1 MTLRPSVKPVKLAEA
16 VALKLED
23 LIRDGALR
31 PGDRL
36 APERDLAEKLGVS
49 RPSLREGIR
58 ILERSGLLAPTPK
71 GEGARVAAIGATL
84 ADPLVNLLRSRP
96 ESAFDYLEFRG
107 AVEPMAAAHAAQRA
121 AEPDRI
127 AVARAL
133 ERIEAAHLAANPSD
147 EADADAALH
156 LAIYEASHN
165 AVLLHVMRALA
176 EMLRDKALYSRDEFF
191 ARSGMRE
198 TLLRQPREIVAALLA
213 RDAEAARLAAQ
224 RHIAFT
230 VEALGEIRAAEARL
244 EASLRRLGRAGLAVE
259 EEQPEGLR
267 RRGD

>member
-1 MTLRPSVKPVKLAEA
+1 MVMRPAVKPVKLAEA
-16 VALKLED
+16 VAARLED

-58 ILERSGLLAPTPK
+58 LLERKGLLAPTPK
-71 GEGARVAAIGATL
+71 GEGARVAAIGATI
-84 ADPLVNLLRSRP
+84 ADPLVNLLRGDP
-96 ESAFDYLEFRG
+96 DSAFDYLEFRA
-107 AVEPMAAAHAAQRA
+107 AVEPMAAALAAQRA

-127 AVARAL
+127 AVSRAL
-133 ERIEAAHLAANPSD
+133 ARIEAAHLAANPHE
-147 EADADAALH
+147 EAEADAALH
-156 LAIYEASHN
+156 LSIYEASHN

-198 TLLRQPREIVAALLA
+198 ALLSQHREIVGALLA
-213 RDAEAARLAAQ
+213 RDAEATRLATE

-230 VEALGEIRAAEARL
+230 VVALGEIRAAEARL
-244 EASLRRLGRAGLAVE
+244 EASLRRLGRAGLAAE
-259 EEQPEGLR
+259 EE
-267 RRGD
+267 

>member
-1 MTLRPSVKPVKLAEA
+1 MTLRPAVKPVKLAEA
-16 VALKLED
+16 VASRLED

-58 ILERSGLLAPTPK
+58 LLERRGLLAPTLK

-96 ESAFDYLEFRG
+96 ESAFDYLEFRA
-107 AVEPMAAAHAAQRA
+107 AVEPAAAALAAERA

-133 ERIEAAHLAANPSD
+133 ERIEAAHAAANPHD

-198 TLLRQPREIVAALLA
+198 TLLRQHREIVAALLA
-213 RDAEAARLAAQ
+213 RDVEATRAAAS

-244 EASLRRLGRAGLAVE
+244 EASLRRLGRAGLTAE
-259 EEQPEGLR
+259 PDDES
-267 RRGD
+267 